1 MTEGIKPTIFAN
13 YSPVAV
19 HRRRVSY
26 PPVAC
31 VSCGEPIR
39 AGADYVMVTFP
50 MPKPAT
56 TAKHLAC
63 YVRDEE
69 GAPA

>member
-1 MTEGIKPTIFAN
+1 MNDGTRSTIFAS

-39 AGADYVMVTFP
+39 AGSEYVMVT
-50 MPKPAT
+50 AT

-63 YVRDEE
+63 HVRDAETT
-69 GAPA
+69 

>member
-1 MTEGIKPTIFAN
+1 MIEGTKPTIFAN

-39 AGADYVMVTFP
+39 AGADYVMVT
-50 MPKPAT
+50 AT

-63 YVRDEE
+63 DVKDEE
-69 GAPA
+69 SE

>member
-1 MTEGIKPTIFAN
+1 MTEGTKPTIFAN

-39 AGADYVMVTFP
+39 TWNYYVMVT
-50 MPKPAT
+50 AT

-63 YVRDEE
+63 HVRDEGVVE
-69 GAPA
+69 

>member
-1 MTEGIKPTIFAN
+1 MTEGGKPTIFAN

-19 HRRRVSY
+19 HRRRTSY

-39 AGADYVMVTFP
+39 AGADYVMVT
-50 MPKPAT
+50 AQA
-56 TAKHLAC
+56 AKHLAC
-63 YVRDEE
+63 HVKDEE
-69 GAPA
+69 KV